1 MMMFLQNQ
9 QTKELQKLPEE
20 YRVASNGNIADLIDL
35 LIDIQNTYIHENV
48 IYRLTERE
56 ENE

>member
-20 YRVASNGNIADLIDL
+20 YQVAHNGNIADLIDL